1 MQYIAMDPMKAFLLN
16 NEVFSCLS
24 PIILFDG
31 DDNFLINSGSVIIA
45 IVADVSKPIMMI
57 LNG

>member
-1 MQYIAMDPMKAFLLN
+1 MDPMKAFLLN

-24 PIILFDG
+24 PIILSAG
-31 DDNFLINSGSVIIA
+31 DDNFLINSGSVNIA
-45 IVADVSKPIMMI
+45 IVVDVSKPIMTI